1 MAAAANTLTI
11 DASALNGFNFGTY
24 IADYFTGLQ
33 AKSAQYF
40 GGTPDVTQMGT
51 FYVNG
56 TQVVNRYDVAGTDP
70 LTLSAKVVMVGG
82 EGIAYDFMHHGSSFG
97 HGISGFADSL
107 TFGNWVEGVT
117 TGTRGIGAE
126 GEVTGLETGLTITG
140 FNLTA
145 APGAGTDPATN
156 LVQALYNGA
165 RNLDAAP
172 IYDLM
177 NDYSLNVTASA
188 GADTVQGYSFDDVLS
203 GKGGKDLLR
212 GRLGD
217 DSLLGGAGADTLSG
231 GEGRDVVTGG
241 DAADLL
247 RGGDGNDSLSGGAG
261 ADRLTGGKGAD
272 VFVFAPK
279 GGIDIITDF
288 RTGADKIDVSALG
301 VDRLK
306 DFKIT
311 EKGNYTQLAAEG
323 TVIRLIGFDTDD
335 LRDSHFLF

>member
-11 DASALNGFNFGTY
+11 DATALDGINFNTY

-33 AKSAQYF
+33 AKSAQYY

-56 TQVVNRYDVAGTDP
+56 TQVLNRYDVVGSDP
-70 LTLSAKVVMVGG
+70 LTLSAKVVIVGG
-82 EGIAYDFMHHGSSFG
+82 TEIAYDYMHHGTQYG

-107 TFGNWVEGVT
+107 TFGNWVDGVT
-117 TGTRGIGAE
+117 TGTRGTGAA
-126 GEVTGLETGLTITG
+126 GEITGLDTGLTISG

-156 LVQALYNGA
+156 LVQALYSGA
-165 RNLDAAP
+165 RNLDAAL
-172 IYDLM
+172 IYGLI
-177 NDYSLNVTASA
+177 NDYSLDYSGSA
-188 GADTVQGYSFDDVLS
+188 GADIVRGYSFDDTLA
-203 GKGGKDLLR
+203 GNNGADLVA

-217 DSLLGGAGADTLSG
+217 DQ
-231 GEGRDVVTGG
+231 
-241 DAADLL
+241 
-247 RGGDGNDSLSGGAG
+247 LSGGAG
-261 ADRLTGGKGAD
+261 ADTVNGGEGTDLLAGDAGQDVLRGALGNDILAGGGGADRLIGGKSAD
-272 VFVFAPK
+272 TFVFTAK
-279 GGIDIITDF
+279 GGVDVIVDF
-288 RTGADKIDVSALG
+288 GTGADKIDVSALG
-301 VDRLK
+301 LSGLE

-323 TVIRLIGFDTDD
+323 TVIRLLGFDADD